1 MDDRGSVIFSVTWWY
16 KCPALLHLPVCRYEW
31 SVWGQ
36 MSASS
41 SGPIT
46 ERRWVEPQHLP
57 LTSQRTCM
65 QRSLSLTHTHTP
77 SDRWRRR
84 YRYWRKAFGW
94 SPPPHRDQ
102 AMSFLVSLLRLVL
115 LFAPHFRP
123 LLSIP
128 VSTSLSRSLSL
139 RSSPPLLLLTH
150 PLSYDN
156 LFWLLTSCLSLIQY
170 SGFTAIQPWPI
181 TIWHFHE

>member
-65 QRSLSLTHTHTP
+65 QLSLSHTHTP
-77 SDRWRRR
+77 LQTGEGGDIDTDGRLLDD
-84 YRYWRKAFGW
+84 
-94 SPPPHRDQ
+94 PPHPIATRRWVSWYHFSVSS
-102 AMSFLVSLLRLVL
+102 SFLPLTLAPCFPFQSLPLSL
-115 LFAPHFRP
+115 APSLSDP
-123 LLSIP
+123 LLP
-128 VSTSLSRSLSL
+128 
-139 RSSPPLLLLTH
+139 SS
-150 PLSYDN
+150 S
-156 LFWLLTSCLSLIQY
+156 SLIL
-170 SGFTAIQPWPI
+170 SHMII
-181 TIWHFHE
+181 CSDS